1 MTPEPRNN
9 DTFLKSNVIENCT
22 PPNNKEC
29 NITNILESTT
39 VVDLF
44 SPHESPAASGQN
56 SFTNKLQE
64 QIYMSINHFSNELV
78 RKISIINQEL
88 NTRILRELSE
98 KYQKLFSE
106 LQDSFQNDTNEMLK
120 FMGEIKGMINLPEE
134 QLIHAIRTRKFN
146 NNGNK

>member
-1 MTPEPRNN
+1 M
-9 DTFLKSNVIENCT
+9 
-22 PPNNKEC
+22 
-29 NITNILESTT
+29 ESTT
-39 VVDLF
+39 VVGLF
-44 SPHESPAASGQN
+44 SPQESSAPGQN

-64 QIYMSINHFSNELV
+64 QIYSSINHFSNELV

-88 NTRILRELSE
+88 NTKILKELSE

-120 FMGEIKGMINLPEE
+120 FMGEIKDMINLPED

-146 NNGNK
+146 SNEK

>member
-56 SFTNKLQE
+56 SFTNKLA
-64 QIYMSINHFSNELV
+64 S
-78 RKISIINQEL
+78 RA
-88 NTRILRELSE
+88 
-98 KYQKLFSE
+98 
-106 LQDSFQNDTNEMLK
+106 
-120 FMGEIKGMINLPEE
+120 NLYV
-134 QLIHAIRTRKFN
+134 N
-146 NNGNK
+146 